1 MTSYSFLALFGND
14 PMHNQFT
21 TLLSSTAFT
30 PNRPKGPGTYIYE
43 GNIRMSISLFS
54 VRSLVKSN
62 WQNSNDV
69 YKGRNKKENDLLV

>member
-1 MTSYSFLALFGND
+1 MTPYGFLALFGND

-30 PNRPKGPGTYIYE
+30 PNRPKYIYN

-54 VRSLVKSN
+54 VRSLVKGK
-62 WQNSNDV
+62 WHMSNDSYLGV
-69 YKGRNKKENDLLV
+69 K

>member
-1 MTSYSFLALFGND
+1 MTPYGFLALFGND

-43 GNIRMSISLFS
+43 GNIRMTISLFS
-54 VRSLVKSN
+54 VRSLVKGK
-62 WQNSNDV
+62 WHMSNDSYLGV
-69 YKGRNKKENDLLV
+69 E